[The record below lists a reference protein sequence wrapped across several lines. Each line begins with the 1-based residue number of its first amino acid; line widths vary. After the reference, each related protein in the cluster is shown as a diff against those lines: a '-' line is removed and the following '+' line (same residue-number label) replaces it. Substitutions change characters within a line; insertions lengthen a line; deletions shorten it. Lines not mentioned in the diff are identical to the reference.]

1 MSKLIYIAGPMST
14 YPLYNFPAFDECRD
28 ALRTQGY
35 EVISPADLDRSVGF
49 DPASSIA
56 TKGFLDEA
64 MQRDIEAI
72 MRVDC
77 MVMLP
82 GWRGSTG
89 ARAEYALARWRHI
102 PVFQWPEMVELHE
115 GLAYQPG
122 KALLGASGAIM
133 DCVRQSDPANDFLA
147 ASMEESAGGNLGGIP
162 GGMTEHPKAKLI
174 WKEVIDEMREKIECT
189 AATDPKA
196 QAGSKK
202 CPMVLLPPVALED
215 VAWVHK
221 LGADKYGAYNWRY
234 TGISS
239 ATYISAIMRH
249 LMAIAKG
256 EWLDPES
263 GRPHAAHIACS
274 CNILMDADQHG
285 KLDR

>member
-1 MSKLIYIAGPMST
+1 MKRVIYIAGPMSGH
-14 YPLYNFPAFDECRD
+14 PLYNFPAFDEARD
-28 ALRTQGY
+28 RLREQGY
-35 EVISPADLDRSVGF
+35 EVVSPADLDRSVGF
-49 DPASSIA
+49 DPANNVV
-56 TKGFLDEA
+56 TKAFLDSA
-64 MQRDIEAI
+64 MERDICAI

-82 GWRGSTG
+82 GWQHSTG

-102 PVFQWPEMVELHE
+102 PVYQWPEMEEVVDVSL
-115 GLAYQPG
+115 GDLFM
-122 KALLGASGAIM
+122 GASL
-133 DCVRQSDPANDFLA
+133 P
-147 ASMEESAGGNLGGIP
+147 ESAGKVGVP
-162 GGMTEHPKAKLI
+162 DEVCDVKLP
-174 WKEVIDEMREKIECT
+174 EC
-189 AATDPKA
+189 AGTDPKA

-202 CPMVLLPPVALED
+202 CPMWLLPPVALED
-215 VAWVHK
+215 VAWVHQ

-234 TGISS
+234 TGICS

-263 GRPHAAHIACS
+263 GKPHAAHIACS
-274 CNILMDADQHG
+274 CNILMDADHHG